1 MSSFKTPTTEVLN
14 LSQYI
19 YDRLSSVAPVEAIK
33 MQKLLYYCKAW
44 SLATSGEALF
54 RDEIQAWKHGP
65 VVSSLYPRHRGKVV
79 LDTWEVGDSTK
90 LTDSEKLMADTVMN
104 VYGGFSGW
112 ELRNLTHTETPWIDA
127 WAKSGQGKQ
136 QNYPILDKSMADFY
150 RAKLNG

>member
-1 MSSFKTPTTEVLN
+1 MSSFKTPTAEVLN

-54 RDEIQAWKHGP
+54 DDEIQAWKHGP
-65 VVSSLYPRHRGKVV
+65 VVSSLYPKHRGEAV
-79 LDTWEVGDSTK
+79 LDSWEVGDPTK
-90 LTDSEKLMADTVMN
+90 LTQSEKLMADAVMN

-112 ELRNLTHTETPWIDA
+112 ELRNLTHSETPWIKA
-127 WAKSGQGKQ
+127 WTESGQGKQ
-136 QNYPILDKSMADFY
+136 QSYVISEESMQDFY
-150 RAKLNG
+150 RSKLNG